1 MLSEVLEI
9 TSVAVLATGL
19 GFGLG
24 RRFSPTNSSTSDA
37 PEVEADTLD
46 QEIYQAARDWSVA
59 QGRPEMADLLAA
71 KVRVAW
77 RLRYGSPRQ
86 TTRRRWR

>member
-46 QEIYQAARDWSVA
+46 QEIYQAARD
-59 QGRPEMADLLAA
+59 LLAA